1 MSDFAGNMTGRHESR
16 HGKKW
21 LNGAQMGCNSAQNG
35 YETEGKKA
43 GKRAGK
49 DIGVSP
55 EPINYKD

>member
-1 MSDFAGNMTGRHESR
+1 MGR
-16 HGKKW
+16 
-21 LNGAQMGCNSAQNG
+21 NSAPNG
-35 YETEGKKA
+35 CETEGKKA

>member
-1 MSDFAGNMTGRHESR
+1 
-16 HGKKW
+16 
-21 LNGAQMGCNSAQNG
+21 MGCNSAQNR
-35 YETEGKKA
+35 YEKEGKKA

>member
-1 MSDFAGNMTGRHESR
+1 
-16 HGKKW
+16 
-21 LNGAQMGCNSAQNG
+21 MGCNSAQNRN
-35 YETEGKKA
+35 EKEGKKA

>member
-1 MSDFAGNMTGRHESR
+1 
-16 HGKKW
+16 
-21 LNGAQMGCNSAQNG
+21 MGCNSAQNG